1 MGGARV
7 KDRRSVKNFRLGNMA
22 MTVDRGAVSR
32 RCDSEGK
39 SHATKSKDL
48 LNFSPPLKGA
58 PSSWLELRVGTACSL
73 LRLMLLAMKN
83 SQ

>member
-39 SHATKSKDL
+39 SHATSPRT
-48 LNFSPPLKGA
+48 FS
-58 PSSWLELRVGTACSL
+58 TSL
-73 LRLMLLAMKN
+73 LLSKEPRVLGWN
-83 SQ
+83 SEWAQHVLYLDLCFWP